1 MKKQC
6 VSAVYP
12 PIGFQ
17 VTGFFIH
24 RSVMSDNQTIIFN
37 VPEAWKKIIR
47 SAGYSFAGFVKV
59 AISEKMDRMNL
70 K

>member
-1 MKKQC
+1 
-6 VSAVYP
+6 
-12 PIGFQ
+12 
-17 VTGFFIH
+17 
-24 RSVMSDNQTIIFN
+24 MSDNQTIIFN